1 MNEIARAIEEARREV
16 ARAAR
21 EILFDLCDIYAPT
34 FADGGASGDSV
45 SYGDPVAR
53 NVSISYKGLGN
64 GRQYVA
70 GGEAYIASHEL
81 KMPWNATTL
90 AITPEHRLRVHAR
103 GITPEMIF
111 QKPAAID
118 DSKSAFLMLNA
129 FVVKQGYQQ

>member
-1 MNEIARAIEEARREV
+1 MNEVAQAIEEARREV
-16 ARAAR
+16 ANAAR

-34 FADGGASGDSV
+34 VTDGGASGDSV
-45 SYGDPVAR
+45 SYGEPVAR

-70 GGEAYIASHEL
+70 GGEAYTASHEL

-90 AITPEHRLRVHAR
+90 LITPEHRLKTHAR
-103 GITPEMIF
+103 GLTPELVF
-111 QKPAAID
+111 QKPAPID